1 MFFFLFF
8 FFFLCVVGRRVFA
21 FAVQACDKGVQW
33 ERAVELLERMV
44 ERDGVK
50 PNLFAYNHAM
60 SACVRYA
67 RNALALCFCAHA
79 RTPARQHAR
88 TLAVFTSSQSFRFF
102 FSPKT
107 GSVCWVVPAWA

>member
-1 MFFFLFF
+1 M
-8 FFFLCVVGRRVFA
+8 FA
-21 FAVQACDKGVQW
+21 FAEQACDKGVQW

-79 RTPARQHAR
+79 CTHAR
-88 TLAVFTSSQSFRFF
+88 THTGRFHFVAIVSFLLLPQDSQRLFG
-102 FSPKT
+102 
-107 GSVCWVVPAWA
+107 GSCLGIGNQ